1 MSVFGALALL
11 IGAAGVYAVMAFVVA
26 QRTREIGIRIAVG
39 ASAGRV
45 LRTVLAQAGRHL
57 VIGLALGLLAA
68 WAASG
73 IFSSV
78 LFEVQPTDPLVY
90 ALAAGVLLAIGLV
103 ASIVPAMR
111 ATRVDPLVA
120 LRTE

>member
-1 MSVFGALALL
+1 
-11 IGAAGVYAVMAFVVA
+11 
-26 QRTREIGIRIAVG
+26 
-39 ASAGRV
+39 V

-57 VIGLALGLLAA
+57 VIGLAQGLLAA
-68 WAASG
+68 RAASG